1 MNKSFI
7 HRYVMSIDH
16 LSDRQKRRNGY
27 MQKESNKLQ
36 LLVMKR
42 NRKLISDPWFM
53 LLTNNFADISMD
65 AKDN

>member
-1 MNKSFI
+1 
-7 HRYVMSIDH
+7 MSIDH
-16 LSDRQKRRNGY
+16 LSDRQKHRNGY

-42 NRKLISDPWFM
+42 NRKRISYPYLM
-53 LLTNNFADISMD
+53 LLTNNLADISMD

>member
-1 MNKSFI
+1 
-7 HRYVMSIDH
+7 MSRSSQINRNR
-16 LSDRQKRRNGY
+16 SDY

-42 NRKLISDPWFM
+42 NRKCISDPWFM
-53 LLTNNFADISMD
+53 LLTNNFGDISMD

>member
-1 MNKSFI
+1 
-7 HRYVMSIDH
+7 MSIDH

-42 NRKLISDPWFM
+42 NRKRISDPWFM

>member
-1 MNKSFI
+1 
-7 HRYVMSIDH
+7 
-16 LSDRQKRRNGY
+16 

-42 NRKLISDPWFM
+42 NRKRISYPYLM